1 MLETKTFLKNEQMA
15 DVGKN
20 ITLITFIS
28 KSSEKRSNRFHFNYA
43 FVNVND
49 RKFECKMIRNKLRS
63 KQ

>member
-1 MLETKTFLKNEQMA
+1 MA
-15 DVGKN
+15 DVGKS